1 MESNE
6 IIGRIHSL
14 ESFGTLDGPGI
25 RFIAFMQG
33 CPMRCEFCHNPD
45 TWDAH
50 AKAQYEWTPE
60 QLLQE
65 VLKYRNFIRKG
76 GVTVSGG
83 EPLMQP
89 RFVRE
94 FLRLCKEEGLHTAI
108 DTSGAI
114 YTDEALSVM
123 DYCDLVLLDIKTADD
138 TLHKSYTGIS
148 RNNNRKWFDHL
159 KEIGKPIWV
168 RHVLV
173 PGRTAD
179 DEHVKGVAQ
188 FLSGYKDIIE
198 RIDLLPYHTMGAY
211 KYKELGISYPLEGV
225 PPLAQEDLERF
236 TAMINLPDDR
246 SM

>member
-1 MESNE
+1 MPTPK
-6 IIGRIHSL
+6 GRIHSL

-33 CPMRCEFCHNPD
+33 CPLRCEFCHNPD
-45 TWDAH
+45 TWDAR
-50 AKAQYEWTPE
+50 AEVQYEWTAGE
-60 QLLQE
+60 LLHE

-83 EPLMQP
+83 EPLLQAK
-89 RFVRE
+89 FVRE
-94 FLRLCKEEGLHTAI
+94 FLRLCKAEGLHTAI

-114 YTDEALSVM
+114 YTPDALAVM

-138 TLHKSYTGIS
+138 SMHKAYTGME
-148 RNNNRKWFDHL
+148 RNNNKQWFDYL
-159 KEIGKPIWV
+159 KDIGKPIWV

-179 DEHVKGVAQ
+179 DDHVRAVGEY
-188 FLSGYKDIIE
+188 LRNYRDIIQ

-211 KYKELGISYPLEGV
+211 KYEEMGIAYSLDGT
-225 PPLAQEDLERF
+225 PPLSAEEQQQLEQVLLN
-236 TAMINLPDDR
+236 AYKA
-246 SM
+246 